1 MKLAVHGLPTDS
13 DPSLRNACVA
23 PLPPAQHM
31 RNKANPMTSHDDTP
45 QVKRIDAHPPGNAER
60 TPIGEIMTKAVISVD
75 PDLSVDA
82 LLNLFLERGI
92 SGAPVVDS
100 SGRPIGVVSKT
111 DLLRDH
117 FERGDSEETA
127 PPTLRRQGIEVR
139 LEGMHV
145 ERTSDVC
152 VRDVMTPLAFTLA
165 ENASVA
171 RASALMALET
181 VHRVPVVSAA
191 GRVIGILS
199 TLDVLRWL
207 ARQEGYVLPADR
219 P

>member
-1 MKLAVHGLPTDS
+1 
-13 DPSLRNACVA
+13 
-23 PLPPAQHM
+23 
-31 RNKANPMTSHDDTP
+31 MTSHNDDGP
-45 QVKRIDAHPPGNAER
+45 QVKRVDGHPRGDAEK
-60 TPIGEIMTKAVISVD
+60 TPIAEIMTRAVISVD
-75 PDLSVDA
+75 PDLGVDA
-82 LLNLFLERGI
+82 LMNLFLERGI

-111 DLLRDH
+111 DLLRDR
-117 FERGDSEETA
+117 FERGDSGETE
-127 PPTLRRQGIEVR
+127 PPSLKRQGIEVR

-145 ERTSDVC
+145 QDASNVC
-152 VRDVMTPLAFTLA
+152 VREVMTPLAFTLP
-165 ENASVA
+165 ESASIA

-181 VHRVPVVSAA
+181 VHRVPVVSAT

-207 ARQEGYVLPADR
+207 ARREGYLVPEHR